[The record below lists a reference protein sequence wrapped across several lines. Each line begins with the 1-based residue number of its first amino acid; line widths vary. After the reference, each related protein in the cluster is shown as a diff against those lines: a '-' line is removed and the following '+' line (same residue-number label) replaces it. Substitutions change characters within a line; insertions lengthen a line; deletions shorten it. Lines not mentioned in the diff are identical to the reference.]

1 MKRLVVCCVIA
12 LLIGMSATVY
22 AVNRSYAATQKLQ
35 LKCDELSRAV
45 EERSEQSKEMEEIFR
60 FVEVQEGLAK
70 TQDERIRNQNKRLEE
85 LESSLLKT
93 FSLIDRISGVQQGFS
108 KTQNKM
114 IDRQEEFFKLL
125 EELRDQLLKSLPPDK
140 K

>member
-1 MKRLVVCCVIA
+1 
-12 LLIGMSATVY
+12 MSATVY
-22 AVNRSYAATQKLQ
+22 AVNRSYVATQKLQ
-35 LKCDELSRAV
+35 LKCDELSRAA
-45 EERSEQSKEMEEIFR
+45 EERSEQSKEVEEIFR
-60 FVEVQEGLAK
+60 FVEVQEKLAK

-85 LESSLLKT
+85 LEKSLLQT

-114 IDRQEEFFKLL
+114 IDRQEEFFKLF